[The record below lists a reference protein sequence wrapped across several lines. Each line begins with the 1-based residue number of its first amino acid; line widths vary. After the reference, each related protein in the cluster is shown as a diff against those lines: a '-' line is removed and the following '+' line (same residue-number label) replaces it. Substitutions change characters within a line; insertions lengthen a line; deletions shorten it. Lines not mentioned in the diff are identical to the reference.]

1 MNPGDAFDLSQ
12 GVSLVQMMAFLWVFL
27 RYLGDGLNYMLI
39 DLLEYMVGGYAFMC
53 VLEIHFSQ

>member
-12 GVSLVQMMAFLWVFL
+12 GVSLVQMMAFPWVFL

-53 VLEIHFSQ
+53 VLEIHFGQ